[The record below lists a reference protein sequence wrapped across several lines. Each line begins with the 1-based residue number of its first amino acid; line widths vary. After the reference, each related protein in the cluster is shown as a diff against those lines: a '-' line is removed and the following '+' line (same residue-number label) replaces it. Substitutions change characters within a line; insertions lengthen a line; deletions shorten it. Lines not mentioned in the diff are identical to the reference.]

1 MKNIF
6 KHYINYVAAIIAI
19 ASLMIGTICL
29 LLFKTSNDTGL
40 FAIGFWFTYLA
51 GLLNSIM
58 LLLVVVHGI
67 FRFKDYKEHIKT
79 IFVVLAN
86 IPITYLY
93 VGFAIL

>member
-1 MKNIF
+1 MQNLF
-6 KHYINYVAAIIAI
+6 KHYINYIAARIAI
-19 ASLMIGTICL
+19 VSLSIGTFCL
-29 LLFKTSNDTGL
+29 LLFKTSSDTGL
-40 FAIGFWFTYLA
+40 FGIGYWFTLSA
-51 GLLNSIM
+51 GLINSIM
-58 LLLVVVHGI
+58 LILVVLHGI